1 MIRHALVNVNLQ
13 SFLIIIII
21 FLSRLY
27 IHYITKTQ
35 KRALN
40 LSGME
45 EAA

>member
-13 SFLIIIII
+13 SFLIIII